1 MQHDLLQVAYAPAA
15 YYLPL
20 RARYAACTPAE
31 QRCLNAWLLEHRR
44 LPAPCGTPLNPLAQR
59 VLRNW
64 AGLPQ
69 VAMLMA
75 AAQWRR
81 RVLCEPAALAL
92 PGMLHHF
99 LRLHPHADRSADL
112 PGLQPDGGMAGTG
125 FLQQWGGA
133 ALRASAHG
141 LPRWLQARLPLLFPG
156 TALTLPT
163 AAVSPT
169 PDLLWSALR
178 HVEAFS

>member
-1 MQHDLLQVAYAPAA
+1 MQDELVQVAYAPAA

-20 RARYAACTPAE
+20 RARYAACTPDE
-31 QRCLNAWLLEHRR
+31 QRCLNVWLMAHRR
-44 LPAPCGTPLNPLAQR
+44 LPPPCGAALDRLGQR

-64 AGLPQ
+64 AALPQ

-81 RVLCEPAALAL
+81 RLLCEPAALAL

-99 LRLHPHADRSADL
+99 LHLHPHADQSARQ
-112 PGLQPDGGMAGTG
+112 PGVQPDGGMANPE

-133 ALRASAHG
+133 VLAASAHG
-141 LPRWLQARLPLLFPG
+141 LPRWLQARLPLLLPG
-156 TALTLPT
+156 TAPSLAT
-163 AAVSPT
+163 AAVSPS